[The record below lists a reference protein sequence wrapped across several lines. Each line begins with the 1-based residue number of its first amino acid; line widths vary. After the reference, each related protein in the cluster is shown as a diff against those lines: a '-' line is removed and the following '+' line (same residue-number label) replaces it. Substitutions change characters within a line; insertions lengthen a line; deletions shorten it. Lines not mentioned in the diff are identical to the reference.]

1 MIKIF
6 DTHAHYDDEDF
17 NEDRNELIET
27 FKDKGVLKV
36 CNIGASLSSSRET
49 LELTRKYDFFYGAVG
64 VHPSEVRELEAVDGM
79 AMLEAMVNESE
90 KIVAIGEIGLDYHYE
105 DTDKPLQ
112 KKWFIEQLEL
122 ARHLKLPV
130 IIHSRDAA
138 KDTIDI
144 MREQKASDIGGVVH
158 CYSYEVE
165 MAKLYEKMGFYFGI
179 GGVLTFKNSR
189 KLKEVVDY
197 LPLEKIVLET
207 DAPYL
212 APVPFRGKRNN
223 STYIEYVAKE
233 IADIKGIDVDEVYET
248 TFNNALKLYNIS
260 SRKETT

>member
-17 NEDRNELIET
+17 NEDREELIAGL
-27 FKDKGVLKV
+27 KDNGVFKV
-36 CNIGASLSSSRET
+36 CNIGASMQTSRDT
-49 LELTRKYDFFYGAVG
+49 VLLTKKYDFFYGAVG
-64 VHPSEVRELEAVDGM
+64 VHPSEVDELETIDGISELEAM
-79 AMLEAMVNESE
+79 AKDNE
-90 KIVAIGEIGLDYHYE
+90 KIVSIGEIGLDYHYE
-105 DTDKPLQ
+105 DTNKELQ

-122 ARHLKLPV
+122 ARRLKLPV
-130 IIHSRDAA
+130 VIHSRDAA

-144 MREQKASDIGGVVH
+144 MHELKAEEIGGVVH

-189 KLKEVVDY
+189 KLKEVVEY

-212 APVPFRGKRNN
+212 APTPFRGKRNN
-223 STYIEYVAKE
+223 STYITYVAEE
-233 IADIKGIDVDEVYET
+233 IANIKGISVDEVYET
-248 TFNNALKLYNIS
+248 TWNNAFRLYGID
-260 SRKETT
+260 K